1 MRISDWSS
9 DVCSSDLQQAVDQS
23 HRITLSKYLRPC
35 SAGRQRILR
44 RSARDA
50 IRAGFHR
57 AREIGMRFSSTILSG
72 AALVLA
78 GVAAGGC
85 TPLRSHPAYVVDVAL
100 VNSVQPG
107 VDTREYV
114 LSTLGPQT
122 FTSQLNTG
130 SWSNLAR
137 DPRHLAHHK

>member
-78 GVAAGGC
+78 GVASGGC
-85 TPLRSHPAYVVDVAL
+85 PPLGSHQGYVVDGAL
-100 VNSVQPG
+100 FTSVTPG
-107 VDTREYV
+107 VGNRDSV
-114 LSTLGPQT
+114 LATLATPPPPT
-122 FTSQLNTG
+122 
-130 SWSNLAR
+130 
-137 DPRHLAHHK
+137 P